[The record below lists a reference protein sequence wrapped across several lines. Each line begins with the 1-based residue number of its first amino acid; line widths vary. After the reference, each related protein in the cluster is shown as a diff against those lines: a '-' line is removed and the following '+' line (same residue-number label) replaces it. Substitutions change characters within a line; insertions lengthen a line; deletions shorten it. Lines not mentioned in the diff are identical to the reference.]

1 MKKIMSV
8 LAVSVLCCNFAFA
21 ANTAKFENT
30 LNTQG
35 LDQAV
40 VEAMAEGTSLNVIMT
55 EALAIEGMN
64 PQSVIIALLSAGAD
78 VGAVAT
84 VAANNGVSAQIIARA
99 TQQFTSK
106 AAQDTQAYTKAD
118 PNTQAYANAAGR
130 ASFIA
135 SIPVSGVPGG
145 GGGGGAPAER
155 YASPSGLRK

>member
-8 LAVSVLCCNFAFA
+8 LEVSVLFCNVAFA
-21 ANTAKFENT
+21 ANTARFENT

-40 VEAMAEGTSLNVIMT
+40 VEAMAEGTSLDVIMT
-55 EALAIEGMN
+55 QALAIEGMN
-64 PQSVIIALLSAGAD
+64 PQAVIIALLTAGAD

-99 TQQFTSK
+99 TQQFVSK
-106 AAQDTQAYTKAD
+106 GTTDTQAYT
-118 PNTQAYANAAGR
+118 PAAR
-130 ASFIA
+130 PASFVA

-145 GGGGGAPAER
+145 SGGGAPAGR
-155 YASPSGLRK
+155 YASPSRLR